1 MNLDSL
7 NPEQLKV
14 VTDTDGA
21 ILVLA
26 GPGSGKTRALTH
38 KIAHL
43 IRDKNIHPSEILA
56 VTFTNKAA
64 KEMKNRIALLL
75 DPDMVIQDSY
85 DQEQSFINKV
95 SKKVPEW
102 VGTFHSICAKILR
115 IEAPNLEVSRSFVIY
130 DTEDSQKMIKE
141 AMGELNYS
149 IKDININTVSS
160 TISRAKSE
168 LLAPREFAMQATG
181 NYFFEKIAK
190 IYPIYQKKLRDNN
203 ALDFDDL
210 LFEVIRLFDKNPEI
224 QAKYANKFRYVLIDE
239 YQDTNRAQYEIAK
252 RMASIH
258 QNITVVGDVSQSI
271 YSWRGADYRNMLQFQ
286 KDYTTVKILNL
297 ALNYRSTQ
305 KIVEAAKSLIENNKT
320 HMPIDLYTHNDSGS
334 DIVLYQAEHERA
346 EGKFVVDMISLNVH
360 GGEGVEFY
368 PNLKYKEF
376 AVLYRTNA
384 QSRAIEEAF
393 IQAGVPYKI
402 IGGVRFYD
410 RREVKDVI
418 AYLRVFANP
427 KDTVS
432 WGRCVNTPPRGIGKK
447 ALEKIIKS
455 EYELDLLK
463 EMTNIDW
470 ANYIESAKTETPLQL
485 LDHVLKDFGYLE
497 YLNDGTEESLMR
509 IENLK
514 ELRTVARQFNTL
526 DEFLENIALVES
538 SNRPDLGNDD
548 AVILMTLHSAKGLE
562 FDNVFL
568 IGLEEGL
575 FPHARALADPDEL
588 EEERRLCYVG
598 ITRARKNLFL
608 TYAKRRTYFGQ
619 SNSNIISRFIAEL
632 PEDIITF
639 RTG

>member
-38 KIAHL
+38 KIAYL
-43 IRDKNIHPSEILA
+43 IKNKNIHPSEILA

-75 DPDMVIQDSY
+75 DPDQALQDGF
-85 DQEQSFINKV
+85 DQANSFINKTTN
-95 SKKVPEW
+95 KVPEW

-115 IEAPNLEVSRSFVIY
+115 IEASSLEVTRSFVIY
-130 DTEDSQKMIKE
+130 DTEDSQKIIKE
-141 AMGELNYS
+141 AMAELNFS
-149 IKDININTVSS
+149 VKDININTVSS

-168 LLAPREFAMQATG
+168 LITPREFEMQAIG

-210 LFEVIRLFDKNPEI
+210 LFELIRLFDKNPQI
-224 QAKYANKFRYVLIDE
+224 QQKYANRFRYVLIDE

-286 KDYTTVKILNL
+286 KDYEQVKIFNL
-297 ALNYRSTQ
+297 ALNYRSTK
-305 KIVEAAKSLIENNKT
+305 KIVEAAKILIQNNKS
-320 HMPIDLYTHNDSGS
+320 HMPIDLYTQNDDGT
-334 DIVLYQAEHERA
+334 DIVLYQAEHERQ
-346 EGKFVVDMISLNVH
+346 EGKFVVDMISLNADDSQN
-360 GGEGVEFY
+360 VEFY
-368 PNLKYKEF
+368 PEHKYKEF

-393 IQAGVPYKI
+393 IQAGIPYKI
-402 IGGVRFYD
+402 IGGVRFYE
-410 RREVKDVI
+410 RREIKDVI

-432 WGRCVNTPPRGIGKK
+432 WGRCINTPTRGIGKK
-447 ALEKIIKS
+447 TLEKITQS
-455 EYELDLLK
+455 EYDLELINQT
-463 EMTNIDW
+463 TNLDW
-470 ANYIESAKTETPLQL
+470 SKYIELAKTQTPLEL
-485 LDHVLKDFGYLE
+485 LDYVLKDFGYLE

-514 ELRTVARQFNTL
+514 ELRTVARQFTTI

-538 SNRPDLGNDD
+538 SNRPDLANDD
-548 AVILMTLHSAKGLE
+548 AVTLMTLHSAKGLE

-568 IGLEEGL
+568 IGMEEGL

-608 TYAKRRTYFGQ
+608 TYAQRRIYFGQ
-619 SNSNIISRFIAEL
+619 SSSNIISRFIAEL

-639 RTG
+639 RQG